1 MEFKID
7 ICNSV
12 QGDLTVLDLS
22 KEYDQYLS
30 EEEEVASTYED
41 TLLFKYSKSVT
52 VNVLMK
58 IGTTEIT
65 FLDALIHEHNQLEN
79 GVYKD
84 DACTFN
90 LKEDGFYTIDHY
102 IFPNIDWY
110 NWYKNEAPQ
119 EYKDKINRVYIIDEG
134 VIKKEVEG
142 VLKETTL
149 REVLEMNLE
158 GTPIQQEHINTFF
171 TGNMQQCYINYC
183 KKLFNALLNKCRTSA
198 YNEDLYA
205 RDFIWMTLNII
216 DYLIQ
221 FEQFMEAE
229 KIVEEFNTCGGF
241 CQDNKYG
248 QHTAHGCGCSKA

>member
-22 KEYDQYLS
+22 KEYGQYLS
-30 EEEEVASTYED
+30 EGEEVASTYED

-110 NWYKNEAPQ
+110 NWYKTEASQ
-119 EYKDKINRVYIIDEG
+119 EYKDKMFNKFSNEFTRKIILQ
-134 VIKKEVEG
+134 KQNQM
-142 VLKETTL
+142 L
-149 REVLEMNLE
+149 REEIERL
-158 GTPIQQEHINTFF
+158 
-171 TGNMQQCYINYC
+171 
-183 KKLFNALLNKCRTSA
+183 
-198 YNEDLYA
+198 
-205 RDFIWMTLNII
+205 
-216 DYLIQ
+216 
-221 FEQFMEAE
+221 
-229 KIVEEFNTCGGF
+229 
-241 CQDNKYG
+241 
-248 QHTAHGCGCSKA
+248 KANQ

>member
-30 EEEEVASTYED
+30 EEKEAASTYED

-79 GVYKD
+79 GV
-84 DACTFN
+84 
-90 LKEDGFYTIDHY
+90 
-102 IFPNIDWY
+102 
-110 NWYKNEAPQ
+110 
-119 EYKDKINRVYIIDEG
+119 YKDKINRVYIIDEG

-183 KKLFNALLNKCRTSA
+183 KRLFDALLNKCRTSA

-241 CQDNKYG
+241 CQNNEYG

>member
-110 NWYKNEAPQ
+110 NWYKW
-119 EYKDKINRVYIIDEG
+119 Y
-134 VIKKEVEG
+134 
-142 VLKETTL
+142 
-149 REVLEMNLE
+149 
-158 GTPIQQEHINTFF
+158 
-171 TGNMQQCYINYC
+171 
-183 KKLFNALLNKCRTSA
+183 
-198 YNEDLYA
+198 
-205 RDFIWMTLNII
+205 W
-216 DYLIQ
+216 
-221 FEQFMEAE
+221 
-229 KIVEEFNTCGGF
+229 
-241 CQDNKYG
+241 
-248 QHTAHGCGCSKA
+248 